1 MADAPAL
8 RFVNRV
14 VNPVLLPLL
23 RSPAGRWLGRRLA
36 VLRYTGVRTGRRRE
50 LVVGYV
56 RTGPTVWILVG
67 QAQRK
72 TWWRNLDAP
81 AEVTLW
87 LTGRPV
93 RGRAVAVEGAKQPAE
108 ARRGLVAYLER
119 TPAAA
124 RTLGVRDRR
133 DPEQVAAASSTA
145 VLVRVDLPPDPDAAA

>member
-1 MADAPAL
+1 
-8 RFVNRV
+8 
-14 VNPVLLPLL
+14 
-23 RSPAGRWLGRRLA
+23 
-36 VLRYTGVRTGRRRE
+36 VRTGRRRE